1 MSPVSFSKIFLSFS
15 LSLSLSVHSPVSAEI
30 YISAEIDR
38 KGPKLYRIGFKVK
51 QVVLPLRIASWYE
64 IYISSNNQTEI
75 TIEAQFKTL
84 KKICQ
89 KKKFKKKEKKKK
101 GVINFL
107 EAYSYIEII

>member
-1 MSPVSFSKIFLSFS
+1 M
-15 LSLSLSVHSPVSAEI
+15 
-30 YISAEIDR
+30 
-38 KGPKLYRIGFKVK
+38 K

-84 KKICQ
+84 KKNLS
-89 KKKFKKKEKKKK
+89 KKKRKEKKEKKKK